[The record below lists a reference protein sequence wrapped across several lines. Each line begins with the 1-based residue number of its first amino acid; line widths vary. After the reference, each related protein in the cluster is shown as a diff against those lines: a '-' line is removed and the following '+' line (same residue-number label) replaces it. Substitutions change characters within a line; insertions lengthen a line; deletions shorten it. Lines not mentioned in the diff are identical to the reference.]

1 MRLKKTKQ
9 TLEIIEELLNLKI
22 NCVDADIYYIENFYP
37 KDEADI
43 IFQDLKQNLAWRH
56 DDIKIFGKVMKI
68 PRLQAWYGD
77 NHLRYRYSNITLI
90 AEPWTE
96 CLSDIKAKVSGY
108 CQHDFNAVLAN
119 LYRNQNDSVGWHSD
133 NEPELGT
140 MPTIASLSF
149 GAEREFQ
156 LKHIKTKE
164 KLNITLMSGSL
175 LIMRGNTQHFW
186 QHCIPKRTKP
196 IASRVNL
203 TFRNICL

>member
-1 MRLKKTKQ
+1 
-9 TLEIIEELLNLKI
+9 LKI
-22 NCVDADIYYIENFYP
+22 NCADADIYYIENFYP
-37 KDEADI
+37 KDEAEA

-77 NHLRYRYSNITLI
+77 SHLRYSYSNITLI
-90 AEPWTE
+90 AKPWSE
-96 CLSDIKAKVSGY
+96 RLLGIKAKVSDY
-108 CQHDFNAVLAN
+108 CQQDFNAVLAN

-133 NEPELGT
+133 NEPELGN

-156 LKHIKTKE
+156 LKHIITKE
-164 KLNITLMSGSL
+164 KVNLMLTSGSL
-175 LIMRGNTQHFW
+175 LIMKGKTQHYW
-186 QHCIPKRTKP
+186 QHCIPKRTKT

-203 TFRNICL
+203 TFRNICI